1 MINKNLIL
9 NVYEDKFLKSKL
21 STQLLYGDNFKIIKK
36 FKNSFKIK
44 SLFDGYL
51 GYIAKQ
57 KLHVSVKPT
66 HKVASVCANL
76 YSKPNKNFKLK
87 KKIGFA
93 SFINVEKNEN
103 KFCGFDK
110 YWIKKSDLDPIN
122 KKSQIFSNV
131 KLFENIKYKWGGNSY
146 KGIDCSAL
154 IQVFFKYNHLYCP
167 RDSKDQLRY
176 FKNVKKTAK
185 FVKNQLIFWKG
196 HVAICLNKRLLIH
209 AYGPKK
215 KVIIMDIKKTI
226 DQIKNKSKLSVIA
239 RKKIN
244 VIR

>member
-1 MINKNLIL
+1 MK
-9 NVYEDKFLKSKL
+9 KL
-21 STQLLYGDNFKIIKK
+21 
-36 FKNSFKIK
+36 
-44 SLFDGYL
+44 
-51 GYIAKQ
+51 
-57 KLHVSVKPT
+57 
-66 HKVASVCANL
+66 
-76 YSKPNKNFKLK
+76 
-87 KKIGFA
+87 
-93 SFINVEKNEN
+93 
-103 KFCGFDK
+103 
-110 YWIKKSDLDPIN
+110 N

-167 RDSKDQLRY
+167 RNSKDQLRY

-215 KVIIMDIKKTI
+215 KVLYMDIINTINRIKKTT
-226 DQIKNKSKLSVIA
+226 NLKLI
-239 RKKIN
+239 KKIN
-244 VIR
+244 AQEGKIVRLEKVIASQKKT